1 MTDVDPICVVVRAEE
16 RIVTIQGLQ
25 NFAGISAES
34 AGARGICLHLITF
47 PPGGRARAHL
57 HEGHETALYVLGGRV
72 GMWYGPELD
81 HYLEVGAGD
90 FLYIPANLPHQPFNL
105 SETEEA
111 SAVGARTD
119 PNEQESVILLPE
131 LERVHP
137 AQPPP

>member
-1 MTDVDPICVVVRAEE
+1 MTGMEWSCVVVRAEE
-16 RIVTIQGLQ
+16 RVQTAQGLE
-25 NFAGISAES
+25 NFTGISTES
-34 AGARGICLHLITF
+34 AGSRAICLHLITF

-72 GMWYGPELD
+72 GMWYGPKLE

-90 FLYIPANLPHQPFNL
+90 FLYIPANLPHLPFNL

-119 PNEQESVILLPE
+119 PNEQESVVLLPA
-131 LERVHP
+131 LESIHP
-137 AQPPP
+137 A